1 MSLPVSMLF
10 RRAESLR
17 REQVETEARQM
28 TAQEFILGSLLDK
41 NSAKTLKKMQDRI
54 DEFIQGKKSED

>member
-1 MSLPVSMLF
+1 
-10 RRAESLR
+10 
-17 REQVETEARQM
+17 M